1 MIDPQIVGD
10 LRDAR
15 VSFRSPYGLI
25 RSEWKDAPD
34 EFVQTIEIPAN
45 ATARICLPATDPA
58 KVTESGK
65 PVSGRKD
72 MAVESGTDGRIEL
85 HVGSASTGS
94 PSRNSRT
101 GVRARSGGESA

>member
-25 RSEWKDAPD
+25 HSEWKDAPD
-34 EFVQTIEIPAN
+34 EFVQTVEIPAN

-85 HVGSASTGS
+85 HVGS
-94 PSRNSRT
+94 
-101 GVRARSGGESA
+101 GVYRIAVEK